1 MWRNERL
8 GLVMIIASL
17 MVMGVVLFLLFDY
30 QLETRLSQTRSQG
43 VGLARVLGGMP
54 WEELLPERGSTGI
67 LHALRQSQNNPDF
80 AYAALVDVHGKPASE
95 ITIPGV
101 IIPNEP
107 IPNEP
112 AAWLG
117 ERVLA
122 DVSSAAEIIEFHAPV
137 FNDADLMGYLRL
149 GYYKPVFDF
158 RFQELPFFA
167 TLLLPVFLLM
177 PLFYFLLRREI
188 QPLRKMNENLEQML
202 DGEGV
207 HKVELHPSGELG
219 EFMERFMRFASSAQ
233 GRIQELQS
241 EQNGMLM
248 SSKLLTY
255 RHNRTESVL
264 QTLPEAILIIDEA
277 GMVSFAN
284 EKVSGLLG
292 TSHADVIGKR
302 PQEWCQNPSLISY
315 LSRHITKDGQ
325 VGYLSDSIQIEP
337 KNDPDK
343 QLEVKAY
350 PLFSP
355 KDSSQL
361 LGHMVVIRDV
371 TEEQLARRSR
381 GEFVAQIAHELKT
394 PLNVLAMYSE
404 SLLGED
410 GSSEEFRVEAVNV
423 IHDEVERLSTLINNL
438 LAITQFELG
447 GMQLTRTRVRLT
459 ELLEDAFKNVAQSGR
474 GKGLDFKL
482 DLSHEMSTAYVDKDL
497 LRIAVNNLLTNA
509 IKYNR
514 PDGEVTLSA
523 EEIDGV
529 IEISVRDSGLGISHE
544 DQQKIFEKF
553 FRSDDDRVREQTGH
567 GLGLSLVQQIV
578 HMHHGT
584 LGLQSEYGK
593 GSIFSIR
600 LENDAELMRQAGMA

>member
-8 GLVMIIASL
+8 GLVMIVASL
-17 MVMGVVLFLLFDY
+17 LVMGVVLFLLFDY

-43 VGLARVLGGMP
+43 IGLARVLGGMP
-54 WEELLPERGSTGI
+54 WKELAPERGSPGI
-67 LHALRQSQNNPDF
+67 LQALRQSQNNPDF
-80 AYAALVDVHGKPASE
+80 AYAAVVDADGRSVNEA
-95 ITIPGV
+95 TVPGV
-101 IIPNEP
+101 IIPNQP

-112 AAWLG
+112 SAWLG

-122 DVSSAAEIIEFHAPV
+122 DESNTAAILEFHAPV
-137 FNDADLMGYLRL
+137 FSGADLQGYVRL
-149 GYYKPVFDF
+149 GYYRPVLGFHYKD
-158 RFQELPFFA
+158 LPFFA

-188 QPLRKMNENLEQML
+188 KPLRKMNENLEQML
-202 DGEGV
+202 DGGAV
-207 HKVELHPSGELG
+207 QKVELHPSGELG
-219 EFMERFMRFASSAQ
+219 DFMKRLMQFADTAQ
-233 GRIQELQS
+233 SRIHELEN
-241 EQNGMLM
+241 EQNGLMM
-248 SSKLLTY
+248 SSKLISY

-284 EKVSGLLG
+284 QKISGLLG
-292 TSHADVIGKR
+292 VSSQEVVGKKA
-302 PQEWCQNPSLISY
+302 QEWCDDPNLIAY

-325 VGYLSDSIQIEP
+325 VGYISDSIHIVP
-337 KNDPDK
+337 KNDSEK
-343 QLEVKAY
+343 RLEVRAY

-355 KDSSQL
+355 KDSTKL
-361 LGHMVVIRDV
+361 LGHMVVIRDA
-371 TEEQLARRSR
+371 TEEQLARSSR
-381 GEFVAQIAHELKT
+381 GEFVAQVAHELKT

-410 GSSEEFRVEAVNV
+410 GNDEAFRVEAVNV
-423 IHDEVERLSTLINNL
+423 IHDEVERLSNLINNL

-447 GMQLTRTRVRLT
+447 GMQLSRTRVRLS
-459 ELLEDAFKNVAQSGR
+459 ELLEDAFKNVSQSGR
-474 GKGLDFKL
+474 GKGLNFKL
-482 DLSHEMSTAYVDKDL
+482 DLSHEMGTAYVDKDL

-514 PDGEVTLSA
+514 PNGEVVLSA

-529 IEISVRDSGLGISHE
+529 IEITVRDGGIGISQD
-544 DQQKIFEKF
+544 DQHKIFDKF
-553 FRSDDDRVREQTGH
+553 FRSNDDSVREQTGH

-593 GSIFSIR
+593 GSSFKIR
-600 LENDAELMRQAGMA
+600 LDNDAELMQHMGVA